1 MPLLFFHNHQYDHA
15 ELDNLGVDW
24 VIHYQFEGLDA
35 PRAIEE
41 FRELIHDLK
50 AAQLQIQVRHG
61 HGASLLVC
69 VRVPRDH
76 LGRMIYESRVKD
88 WLYGIV
94 HELPVG
100 NDYADAETPAE
111 ELRSVY
117 HAVTWQR
124 HLGGAGITPRI
135 GKWKNIASSF
145 PLHDRAA
152 NAELLRKM
160 SRSVTLTDEDLDV
173 IRALFGEKTAFYFA
187 FIHSYSLFL
196 IVPAVWGV
204 ICWQYFGPYSI
215 ICAVVN
221 CLWCIVF
228 VEYWKI
234 RETDLSLRWN
244 VKGVEALKVNRPQ
257 YVWDKEVQDPITGET
272 VRLFSM
278 RKQLLRQL
286 LLIPFATVA
295 TVALGSLIVV
305 TFALEVFISEVYVG
319 SLKGYLE
326 FLPTVLL
333 SLSLPTITSKLTDI
347 ATQLTEYENYRT
359 QDRYDLAQTAK
370 TFVMNF
376 ITAFLP
382 TLLTAFVYVPFGAKI
397 VPFLDVFRLRA
408 RYSSTST
415 EFQVDTSRFQQE
427 VIYLSVTAQV
437 LSFGEE
443 VVLPYIKQVLW
454 RKWRD
459 YRLKK
464 TQAGRPRRHSKMT
477 DLLLIDSPEEAAF
490 LTRIRNEAEED
501 QYNVHEDTLEMC
513 VQYGYLALF
522 GVAWP
527 LVPLLFLINN
537 WLELRGD
544 FFKLTLE
551 CQRPPPIRADSIGPS
566 LQGLEFLTWL
576 GVLSTASIV
585 YLYRD
590 GMKEVH
596 MSSLLLVLFIAQQ
609 VYLAVRFAVRTG
621 LQKLGSGTLS
631 REAAKRY
638 AVRKSYL
645 ETFCARTAHGN
656 GKPRVRFN
664 EHVDVYSSSR
674 DSSPTD
680 AVATKSAK
688 LHKVIAY
695 ASEQEA
701 EFWEG
706 QRWTAE
712 EVGVK
717 LIKALS
723 GEEAKTD

>member
-1 MPLLFFHNHQYDHA
+1 MALHFFHNHQFEHA
-15 ELDNLGVDW
+15 EFDNLGVDW
-24 VIHYQFEGLDA
+24 VIHYQFEEDTS
-35 PRAIEE
+35 RAIEE
-41 FRELIHDLK
+41 FQNLIHDLK

-61 HGASLLVC
+61 YGSSLLVC
-69 VRVPRDH
+69 VRVPRDY
-76 LGRMIYESRVKD
+76 LGRMIQESRVKD

-94 HELPVG
+94 HELPVAS
-100 NDYADAETPAE
+100 DYAEAETPAE

-124 HLGGAGITPRI
+124 HQGGAGITPRI
-135 GKWKNIASSF
+135 GKWKNIASAF
-145 PLHDRAA
+145 PLHDQAA
-152 NAELLRKM
+152 NSELLRNM
-160 SRSVTLTDEDLDV
+160 SRSVTLTDEDLDA

-187 FIHSYSLFL
+187 FIHCYSSFL
-196 IVPAVWGV
+196 VVPAVWGV
-204 ICWQYFGPYSI
+204 ICWLYFGPYSVN
-215 ICAVVN
+215 CAVVN

-234 RETDLSLRWN
+234 RETDLSLQWN
-244 VKGVEALKVNRPQ
+244 VKGVGALKVSRPQ

-272 VRLFSM
+272 VRVFSM

-295 TVALGSLIVV
+295 TVALGTLIVV

-319 SLKGYLE
+319 PLKGYLE
-326 FLPTVLL
+326 FLPTVLF
-333 SLSLPTITSKLTDI
+333 SLSLPTITSKLTEI

-359 QDRYDLAQTAK
+359 QDQYDLAQTAK

-397 VPFLDVFRLRA
+397 IPYLDIFHVRSLHSA
-408 RYSSTST
+408 IST

-427 VIYLSVTAQV
+427 VIYLSVTGQV

-443 VVLPYIKQVLW
+443 VILPYVKKVLW

-459 YRLKK
+459 YRLQK
-464 TQAGRPRRHSKMT
+464 TQSGRPRRHSKMT
-477 DLLLIDSPEEAAF
+477 DLLLIDSPSEAAF
-490 LTRIRNEAEED
+490 LTRIRNEAEADE
-501 QYNVHEDTLEMC
+501 YNVHEDTLEMC

-522 GVAWP
+522 GTAWP

-576 GVLSTASIV
+576 GTLSTASII

-621 LQKLGSGTLS
+621 LQKLGSGTLR

-638 AVRKSYL
+638 AVRKTYL
-645 ETFCARTAHGN
+645 ETFCARRAHGN

-664 EHVDVYSSSR
+664 DRVDVYSSST
-674 DSSPTD
+674 DPSPTD
-680 AVATKSAK
+680 PIETKSAT
-688 LHKVIAY
+688 LHKETAY
-695 ASEQEA
+695 ASEREA

-723 GEEAKTD
+723 GEEKKRE

>member
-1 MPLLFFHNHQYDHA
+1 MALFFFHNHRYDHA

-24 VIHYQFEGLDA
+24 VIHYQFEEIDTS
-35 PRAIEE
+35 RAIEE

-50 AAQLQIQVRHG
+50 GAQLQIQVRHG
-61 HGASLLVC
+61 HGPSLLVC

-76 LGRMIYESRVKD
+76 LGHMIYESRVKD

-100 NDYADAETPAE
+100 SDYADAETPAE

-135 GKWKNIASSF
+135 GKWKNIASAF
-145 PLHDRAA
+145 PLHDQAA

-160 SRSVTLTDEDLDV
+160 SRSITLTDEDLDA

-187 FIHSYSLFL
+187 FIHSYTSFL
-196 IVPAVWGV
+196 VVPAVWGV

-244 VKGVEALKVNRPQ
+244 VKGVGALKVNRPQ

-295 TVALGSLIVV
+295 TVALVILIVV

-319 SLKGYLE
+319 PLKGYLE
-326 FLPTVLL
+326 FLPTVLF

-359 QDRYDLAQTAK
+359 QDQYDLAQTAK
-370 TFVMNF
+370 MFVMNF

-382 TLLTAFVYVPFGAKI
+382 TLLTAFIYVPFGAKI
-397 VPFLDVFRLRA
+397 VPFLDFCHVRA
-408 RYSSTST
+408 RDSSPST

-437 LSFGEE
+437 LSFGER
-443 VVLPYIKQVLW
+443 VVPPYVKKVLW

-464 TQAGRPRRHSKMT
+464 THAGHPRRHSRMT
-477 DLLLIDSPEEAAF
+477 DLLIDSPSEAAF
-490 LTRIRNEAEED
+490 LTRIRNEAEADE
-501 QYNVHEDTLEMC
+501 YNVHEDTLGMC

-537 WLELRGD
+537 WLKLRGD

-576 GVLSTASIV
+576 GTLSTASIV

-621 LQKLGSGTLS
+621 FQKFGSGTLR

-638 AVRKSYL
+638 AVRKNYL
-645 ETFCARTAHGN
+645 ETFRARTAHGN

-680 AVATKSAK
+680 PVETKSAK
-688 LHKVIAY
+688 LHKGIAF
-695 ASEQEA
+695 ASEREA

-712 EVGVK
+712 EVGVE

-723 GEEAKTD
+723 GDEEKTE

>member
-576 GVLSTASIV
+576 GILSTASIV